1 MRHFHSYGP
10 VDCEEHFCVKRQE
23 LITQGVEQLIG
34 QPEKGGHYFTIWA
47 PRQTGK
53 TWLMRQIRANIS
65 KRYPDFTVYSFSL
78 GNLRGMSYTPSEQS
92 GKTALPNELSDVLE
106 RELPGHPVVKNWKA
120 FQALFSKD
128 QGLWKNP
135 LILMIDEV
143 DTTPPALLDLL
154 IGRFREMYL
163 DREQHW
169 LHGLA
174 LIGIRAVLGM
184 DSQRGSPFNIQRSLH
199 VPNLSFDEVKA
210 LYQQYQDESGQ
221 AIEPAVVEAIYDS
234 TKGQPGLVS
243 WFGELLTEKYNQGP
257 NQPLD
262 MKTWK
267 KVWSLARSRE
277 PNNTLLNIIAKAKE
291 PGYQMFLSTLFTIP
305 NVPFFFNNSQ
315 HNYLYL
321 HGIIEP
327 TIETTPDGELQ
338 DVCRFTS
345 PFVQRGI
352 YDALSQD
359 IIGLDLPIL
368 ALAPLDDLADVFE
381 GISLNLPALLGRYK
395 DYLGRLKAKGINPW
409 LDQPRRKTDFKLIEA
424 VGHFHLYTWLCAA
437 VGRRCVISPEFPTG
451 NGKVDLHLRCGDQ
464 RGIIEVKSFT
474 DIYQTRSYRDK
485 AAEYANN
492 LGFDQVT
499 MAIFIP
505 VEEETVLEKLSEIE
519 MIDGVQVTVVA
530 IGWV

>member
-10 VDCEEHFCVKRQE
+10 VDCEAHFCVKREE
-23 LITQGVEQLIG
+23 LIAQGVEQLIG

-53 TWLMRQIRANIS
+53 TWLMRQIRAEIS
-65 KRYPDFTVYSFSL
+65 KCYPDYTVYSFSF
-78 GNLRGMSYTPSEQS
+78 GNLRGMSYTPSEKL
-92 GKTALPNELSDVLE
+92 GKTAFPDELSDVLE
-106 RELPGHPVVKNWKA
+106 RELPGHPVVKDWKA
-120 FQALFSKD
+120 FWALFSKD

-135 LILMIDEV
+135 LILLIDEV

-174 LIGIRAVLGM
+174 LIGIRAVLGIE
-184 DSQRGSPFNIQRSLH
+184 SQRGSPFNIQRSLH
-199 VPNLSFDEVKA
+199 VPNLSFDEVKV
-210 LYQQYQDESGQ
+210 LYQQYQEESGQ
-221 AIEPAVVEAIYDS
+221 AIEPAVVETIYNS
-234 TKGQPGLVS
+234 TSGQPGLVS
-243 WFGELLTEKYNQGP
+243 WFGELLTEKYNPGMD
-257 NQPLD
+257 QPLD
-262 MKTWK
+262 MNAWK
-267 KVWSLARSRE
+267 RVWVFARSRE

-291 PGYQMFLSTLFTIP
+291 PGYQKFLSTLFTTSG
-305 NVPFFFNNSQ
+305 VPFFFNNAL

-327 TIETTPDGELQ
+327 TSETTSNGELQ

-345 PFVQRGI
+345 PFVQRCL

-359 IIGLDLPIL
+359 IIGLDMPIL
-368 ALAPLDDLADVFE
+368 ALTPLDDLADVFE
-381 GISLNLPALLGRYK
+381 GIALNLPALLGRYK
-395 DYLGRLKAKGINPW
+395 DYLDRLKAKGINPW
-409 LDQPRRKTDFKLIEA
+409 IDQPRRKTDFKLAEA
-424 VGHFHLYTWLCAA
+424 VGHFHLYTWLQSA
-437 VGRRCVISPEFPTG
+437 VGRRCVVSPEFPTG
-451 NGKVDLHLRCGDQ
+451 NGKVDLHLRCGDK

-474 DIYQTRSYRDK
+474 NIYQARDDRHK
-485 AAEYANN
+485 AAEYATN
-492 LGFDQVT
+492 LGFDKVT

-519 MIDGVQVTVVA
+519 MIDGVEVTVVA